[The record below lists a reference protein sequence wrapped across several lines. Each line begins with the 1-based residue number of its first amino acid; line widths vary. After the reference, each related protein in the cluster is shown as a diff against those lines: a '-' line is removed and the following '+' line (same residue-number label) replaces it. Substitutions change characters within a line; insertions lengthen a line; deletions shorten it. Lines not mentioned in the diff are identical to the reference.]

1 MKVDG
6 TKVTKVSA
14 MIQQGSVIEVDA
26 PARSFVGR
34 GGTKLQAALEALSID
49 VSGFHCL
56 DVGSS
61 TGGFTDCLLQAG
73 AGHVVCVD
81 VGTDQ
86 LHPSLRTDGR
96 VTVREQ
102 TSFRGVDPASLGGP
116 FDLVVVDLSFISVCS
131 VALQLAAVTTGRSI
145 VLCKPQF
152 EVGQG
157 RLGKKGL
164 VKNEADR
171 EEAVRSVIE
180 CLAAAGLGTQAVL
193 RSPITG
199 GDGNLEYLLLVD
211 RAYRGSPAFAP
222 TIWAGE

>member
-1 MKVDG
+1 VKVDG
-6 TKVTKVSA
+6 ARVTKVST
-14 MIQQGSVIEVDA
+14 MIKPGSLIEVDA
-26 PARSFVGR
+26 PARSFVSR
-34 GGTKLQAALEALSID
+34 GGNKLQAALDAFAID

-73 AGHVVCVD
+73 AARVVCID

-86 LHPSLRTDGR
+86 LHPDLRVDER

-102 TSFRGVDPASLGGP
+102 TSIRGIDPASIGGP

-131 VALQLAAVTTGRSI
+131 VAPDLAAVTPGRAI

-152 EVGQG
+152 EVGQM
-157 RLGKKGL
+157 RLGKKGV
-164 VKNEADR
+164 VKNEAYR
-171 EEAVRSVIE
+171 EEAVQSVID
-180 CLAAAGLGTQAVL
+180 CLAEAGLGTKAIL

-199 GDGNLEYLLLVD
+199 GDGNIEYLLLVD
-211 RAYRGSPAFAP
+211 RAYRGSTNLSS
-222 TIWAGE
+222 TIGRVE